1 MYFYFKESSAKEEKN
16 LCKSAKFLLPRWKK
30 ASSCSKE
37 SFSIRSPSRLFKS
50 YFAAVW
56 CHPYLGQLP
65 NIWEGVTWTTIKGAH
80 RSLPVVWLRQKGV
93 SNIFVRKSIKMV
105 VDLTWTVPFYLW
117 SLFCSASLL
126 VLVINNCIT
135 SLCTYSQ
142 AIFVNA
148 LYRCGKRCCAFTR
161 VRSVATCLMERSC
174 SRPGKFSTE
183 QAGHTF
189 FSCIGTL
196 DVRVHCLCSFALAKD
211 I

>member
-1 MYFYFKESSAKEEKN
+1 VQKKKRISASLPNFCFQGGKKLPVAQKN
-16 LCKSAKFLLPRWKK
+16 L
-30 ASSCSKE
+30 
-37 SFSIRSPSRLFKS
+37 FSIRSPSRLFKS

-56 CHPYLGQLP
+56 CPPYLRHLR

-80 RSLPVVWLRQKGV
+80 RSLLVVWLRQKGV
-93 SNIFVRKSIKMV
+93 GNIIVRKSIKIV
-105 VDLTWTVPFYLW
+105 VDLTGTVPFYLW
-117 SLFCSASLL
+117 SSFRSVSRL
-126 VLVINNCIT
+126 VLVINICIT

-148 LYRCGKRCCAFTR
+148 LHRCGKRCCAFTR
-161 VRSVATCLMERSC
+161 VCSVATCLMERSC

-183 QAGHTF
+183 QAGQTF
-189 FSCIGTL
+189 ISCIGTL